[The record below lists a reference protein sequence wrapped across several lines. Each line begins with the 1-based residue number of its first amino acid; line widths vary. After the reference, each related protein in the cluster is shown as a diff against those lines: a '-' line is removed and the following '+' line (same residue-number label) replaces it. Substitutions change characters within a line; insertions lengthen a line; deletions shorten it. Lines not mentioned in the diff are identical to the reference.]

1 MVAVWVEAVRG
12 ERKLTAFFGAGRNLV
27 LVLFRVRCIA

>member
-12 ERKLTAFFGAGRNLV
+12 ERKLTAFLLEVGTWYEV
-27 LVLFRVRCIA
+27 PILFRV